1 MEAEPAAIFD
11 SGHSASNIPIELDA
25 SSKVYLRGKINNS
38 LEVRI
43 LLDTGA
49 ATMFAMDR
57 QHAES
62 LNLTLTEGYQVQG
75 SGANRSAAA
84 LAKDISVRL
93 PGITLVHI
101 DAVAVSLYR
110 PDQNGE
116 SYAILGFEFFK
127 NFVVEIDYDNRLANI
142 YDSQGYGVETLRE
155 HESTRPDTELQAIP
169 VTTIANLPYV
179 TARVTFPGSEPIEA
193 QFHLDSGSS
202 IAVQFYFG
210 FVTEQRLMKQ
220 LTNAWPGSA
229 VGEGGEIRTAF
240 ALAESIE
247 LGPLKLWSQ
256 TVGLEAEQGGS
267 LASTI
272 AVGSIGAPILHTTK
286 TTFDVPHNR
295 IFVAKR
301 VAT

>member
-49 ATMFAMDR
+49 ATMFAIDR

-62 LNLTLTEGYQVQG
+62 LNLTLNEGYQVQG
-75 SGANRSAAA
+75 PGASRSAAA

-101 DAVAVSLYR
+101 DAVAVSFYLPQENEER
-110 PDQNGE
+110 
-116 SYAILGFEFFK
+116 YAILGFEFFK
-127 NFVVEIDYDNRLANI
+127 NFVIEIDYDNRLANI
-142 YDSQGYGVETLRE
+142 YDSQAYGAEIFPERE
-155 HESTRPDTELQAIP
+155 SRRPEAELQTIP
-169 VTTIANLPYV
+169 VTTIDNLPYV
-179 TARVTFPGSEPIEA
+179 TARVAFPGSEPIEA

-210 FVTEQRLMKQ
+210 FVTEQRLMEQ

-272 AVGSIGAPILHTTK
+272 AVGSIGAQIVHTTK

-295 IFVAKR
+295 IFVAKS
-301 VAT
+301 VGT